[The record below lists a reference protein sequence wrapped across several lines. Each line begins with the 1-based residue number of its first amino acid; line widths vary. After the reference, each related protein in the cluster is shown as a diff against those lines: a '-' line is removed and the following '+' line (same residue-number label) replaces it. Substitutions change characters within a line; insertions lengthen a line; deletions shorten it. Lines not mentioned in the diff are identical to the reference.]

1 MQWDAVRSGV
11 KENGLDIIVTS
22 RSIGNIRRAE
32 KRAAMRAIQLIARSN
47 AGVEAD
53 LEKVVEWIIRDIRGA
68 LGENRIQSCC
78 RRQTMLFTRN
88 NGGNNTHWFGGPQ
101 FTKCYECIPPFQSMQ
116 VTFGVCYKFT
126 MKREGNTWK
135 VSCSRGGDC
144 PTVLD
149 YFLGVMARELFK
161 ARF

>member
-53 LEKVVEWIIRDIRGA
+53 LEKVVEWIIRGIRGA

-88 NGGNNTHWFGGPQ
+88 NGGNNIRRASIH
-101 FTKCYECIPPFQSMQ
+101 KVLRVYSPFQSMQ
-116 VTFGVCYKFT
+116 VICYKIT

-149 YFLGVMARELFK
+149 NFLGVMARELFK